1 MSETIILKLFRTLR
15 IFYKILS
22 NTIQVK
28 LSVENMLRTYAKC
41 LVYSDIGLEIHFI
54 NAISNILMTD
64 TEYTEFYD
72 HHRRVYI
79 IYCAITAIIQENN
92 V

>member
-1 MSETIILKLFRTLR
+1 
-15 IFYKILS
+15 
-22 NTIQVK
+22 
-28 LSVENMLRTYAKC
+28 MLNFWS
-41 LVYSDIGLEIHFI
+41 SDIGLEIHFI
-54 NAISNILMTD
+54 NAISNILITD